1 MFKADE
7 AEVDDE
13 TGAKLAKPLEPDQPD
28 DGRPQLGEKCKTIV
42 IIREAEDFR
51 ASIDSNTQN

>member
-51 ASIDSNTQN
+51 ASGST